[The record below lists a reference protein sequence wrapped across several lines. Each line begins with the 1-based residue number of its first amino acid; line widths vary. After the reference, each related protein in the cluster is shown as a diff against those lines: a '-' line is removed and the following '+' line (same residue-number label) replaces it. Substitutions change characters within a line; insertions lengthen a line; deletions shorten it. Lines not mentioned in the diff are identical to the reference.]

1 ANNIFYLKRC
11 VKSMIDLERVRIN
24 ITNIYAKCCNG
35 NVDNGKKLQLHIN
48 GIKDKM
54 YLIEVE

>member
-1 ANNIFYLKRC
+1 MRKIDNVIF
-11 VKSMIDLERVRIN
+11 S
-24 ITNIYAKCCNG
+24 G
-35 NVDNGKKLQLHIN
+35 NVDNGKKLQLYIN